1 MNHINIYID
10 VIDLLVIVLVVGYF
24 LYRGVFD
31 FKSLTWKRSIG
42 MVFDLGT
49 RLLWI
54 MPALHL
60 VDYGIELSVL
70 YFFILSVTLILSI
83 LVVETIVNA
92 VPFFTKLRQYA
103 KYQANPNAIATSSE
117 QAEI

>member
-10 VIDLLVIVLVVGYF
+10 VIDLLVVVLVVCYF
-24 LYRGVFD
+24 LYRRVYD

-49 RLLWI
+49 RLLWFL
-54 MPALHL
+54 PTLYV
-60 VDYGIELSVL
+60 VDNGIELSIG

-83 LVVETIVNA
+83 LIVETIVNA
-92 VPFFTKLRQYA
+92 IPFFTRLRQNA
-103 KYQANPNAIATSSE
+103 QYQANP
-117 QAEI
+117 